1 MTGTGPW
8 LTAAALPALP
18 GLPSSERR
26 RRDWLARQGVPQRK
40 ATGRTGGGGVE
51 WDCSQLPAAM
61 RQALMALQVQGAA
74 EALPST
80 PAPAVT
86 TTSVA
91 VATSRAPATD
101 AERACA
107 DARVVLV
114 QHMRDLADG
123 GLGIK
128 QAAEVLAQR
137 LASGTA
143 PAEVLAQ
150 APAANARARQAA
162 ATAVSARTLLR
173 WHADHA
179 ARGWSALVPLSPQT
193 KAAAALADDVSAVL
207 ARYASTAGASRN
219 LSHCAEE
226 TNRQLGRPHD
236 EWVKLYHRARRALPK
251 LPKVDLIK
259 ARHTGAARDAK
270 LPYKRRLTDNIAPH
284 DVWVCD
290 GHTFKAAVRHPDHGQ
305 PFAPEVTATI
315 DVASRYLLG
324 WSTSLSENTLA
335 VGDAIRL
342 ACATARVAPA
352 MLYSDNGGGQTG
364 KMLDCPVA
372 GIYSR
377 LGSAHPKGLPG
388 KPQGHGIIESSWKS
402 HMLRAARAFGSY
414 RGKDSDPGAVRDVRL
429 GMARERT
436 AVKRA
441 EADGNVVRLS
451 PKVPSWAEFVREVD
465 QAVWRYNHEHRHR
478 GLPKHTSGPHAGK
491 HMTPAEALAAMSP
504 EMDARL
510 QLDDATIRALFMPAM
525 LRTPTRGW
533 VRLLNQWYHSEDLME
548 VDGQQC
554 RVHYDIHD
562 AHRVW
567 VYTVDGRFV
576 CECQHEGNSMDF
588 MPLPAIEVAR
598 HRRVQAAIK
607 RLDGKR
613 ELAQAELRPTVH
625 AIDHAPS
632 PELPATDLPMVER
645 IEAGSRPAFFESAAE
660 RYEWLMQH
668 RATWSS
674 TDSTWLSA
682 YAASTDYE
690 ALQGYYAS
698 RGIAWPSAADD
709 APGFEQAG

>member
-8 LTAAALPALP
+8 LTAAAMPALP

-26 RRDWLARQGVPQRK
+26 RRDWLSRQGVPQRK
-40 ATGRTGGGGVE
+40 AQGRSGGGGVE

-61 RQALMALQVQGAA
+61 RQALLVLQVQGAA
-74 EALPST
+74 ESQPAATVAAST
-80 PAPAVT
+80 TAV
-86 TTSVA
+86 SQQ
-91 VATSRAPATD
+91 ATRRAPPTD
-101 AERACA
+101 ADRSCA
-107 DARVVLV
+107 DARVALV
-114 QHMRDLADG
+114 HHMRQMADE

-128 QAAEVLAQR
+128 QAAEALAQR
-137 LASGTA
+137 LSTGTA
-143 PAEVLAQ
+143 STELLAL
-150 APAANARARQAA
+150 APEANARARQGNAQ
-162 ATAVSARTLLR
+162 AVSARTLMR

-179 ARGWSALVPLSPQT
+179 ARGWSGLLPLSPQA
-193 KAAAALADDVSAVL
+193 KPIAELADDVSAVL
-207 ARYASTAGASRN
+207 SRYASMAGAARN

-226 TNRQLGRPHD
+226 VNRQLGRPHD

-259 ARHTGAARDAK
+259 ARHSGAARDAK

-305 PFAPEVTATI
+305 PFAPEVTLVL
-315 DVASRYLLG
+315 DVASRYALG
-324 WSTSLSENTLA
+324 WSASLSENTLA
-335 VGDAIRL
+335 VGDAIRH

-364 KMLDCPVA
+364 KMLDCPLA

-414 RGKDSDPGAVRDVRL
+414 RGKDSDPGQVRNVRL
-429 GMARERT
+429 AMARERT
-436 AVKRA
+436 AIKRA
-441 EADGNVVRLS
+441 EADGNVVHLS
-451 PKVPSWAEFVREVD
+451 PQVPSWAEFVREVD

-504 EMDARL
+504 ELDARL

-525 LRTPTRGW
+525 MRTPTRGW
-533 VRLLNQWYHSEDLME
+533 VRLLNQWYHADDLME

-598 HRRVQAAIK
+598 HRRVQAALK
-607 RLDGKR
+607 RLDDKR
-613 ELAQAELRPTVH
+613 ETALAELRPTV
-625 AIDHAPS
+625 AALEHAPS
-632 PELPATDLPMVER
+632 PELPAADLPMVER
-645 IEAGSRPAFFESAAE
+645 VEAGGRPVFFETAAE

-668 RATWSS
+668 RATWTD
-674 TDSTWLSA
+674 TDSAWLGT
-682 YAASTDYE
+682 YAASPDYE